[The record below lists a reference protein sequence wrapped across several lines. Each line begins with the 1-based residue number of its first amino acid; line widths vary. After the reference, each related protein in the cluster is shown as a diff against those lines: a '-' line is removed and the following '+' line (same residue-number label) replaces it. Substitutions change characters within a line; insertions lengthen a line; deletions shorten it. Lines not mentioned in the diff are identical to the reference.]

1 MLKMWSSVVQIG
13 ILIDCVKEELRLEK
27 VKGNASVDADLNSE
41 VSQSTSFWN
50 PSVLEL
56 VEMILR
62 PPKGGPPLLPE
73 YSDAVN
79 HPSLLSAYFS
89 ICF

>member
-27 VKGNASVDADLNSE
+27 VKRNASVDADLNSE

-62 PPKGGPPLLPE
+62 PPKGGPPSLPE

-79 HPSLLSAYFS
+79 PSLLSAYFS